1 MNESDL
7 KGFAAEQ
14 LKAIRNDLFNLTKS
28 LSSQDQKLLEELA
41 GFSML
46 PPSRLLDA
54 YRSAEQAAK
63 RHPSASIVEFGVY
76 RGGALA
82 AMAYGASLTG
92 CFSGPVIGFDTFEGH
107 TAAPL
112 PHEVDLHGNL
122 QKPIFD
128 QKQSK
133 GEAWADCD
141 LDSVLRNF
149 SSIASGIQA
158 SLTSPDLIK
167 GDACDTAAQLT
178 GLCPNGISLL
188 RLDMD
193 WYEPTQAALTAAL
206 PLLRSNAILIVDDY
220 GHHSGVKDAIDQFLS
235 DLKIPFDS
243 SMTDYSCRRILFLA

>member
-1 MNESDL
+1 MNELDL

-63 RHPSASIVEFGVY
+63 RHPSAAIVEFGVY

-82 AMAYGASLTG
+82 AMAYGASLTD
-92 CFSGPVIGFDTFEGH
+92 CFSGPVIGFDTFESH

-112 PHEVDLHGNL
+112 PHEIDLHGNL
-122 QKPIFD
+122 QRPIFD

-158 SLTSPDLIK
+158 SLPSPNLIK

-178 GLCPNGISLL
+178 G
-188 RLDMD
+188 
-193 WYEPTQAALTAAL
+193 
-206 PLLRSNAILIVDDY
+206 
-220 GHHSGVKDAIDQFLS
+220 
-235 DLKIPFDS
+235 
-243 SMTDYSCRRILFLA
+243 